1 MILEPLETLKHWQHW
16 RIRWQRHNYNCLCV
30 GRSPHFPNQKC
41 DFFNNENYDK
51 DKIKDL
57 LCKDIQKNKGIIK
70 EGFGI
75 YDHI

>member
-1 MILEPLETLKHWQHW
+1 MLEDLHTFRTKSV
-16 RIRWQRHNYNCLCV
+16 I
-30 GRSPHFPNQKC
+30 
-41 DFFNNENYDK
+41 FFNNENYDK